1 MIAVINIPSSHMLYM
16 DITVFGQLILI
27 TSIKTLNLID
37 VSRHF

>member
-1 MIAVINIPSSHMLYM
+1 MIAVINIPMLYM
-16 DITVFGQLILI
+16 DTTVFGQLILI